1 MKSPFV
7 RLWALALFALALA
20 SCGGNDGGDG
30 GGTTPPPPSASIKDK
45 INAAAAD
52 PANDSSTNSSSAFA
66 VLQNA
71 GVPAVVVNSPPKVNF
86 TVFSNGAV
94 LKTLTTSN
102 VSFIIAK
109 LVPGTDGNPDKWESY
124 TYRVET
130 AAPGVGPGGNPVLES
145 AVQATT
151 DSKTATQLVYK
162 DDGYYTY
169 TFSKDITDPT
179 QTNGVVFEPGRTH
192 RIAIQLS
199 YPNPNDDP
207 NISGDETVRVNPY
220 FDVTFDSNGNSV
232 AVTDPSKT
240 RKVTDVSSCN
250 GCHEKLALHGGG
262 RVDTQYC
269 VMCHNPGTTD
279 ANSGNVLTLST
290 MAHKIHAGR
299 LIANAAGGEHYVI
312 WGYQNSK
319 HDYAEVGFPQD
330 LRNCTKCHSADN
342 PNTPQ
347 GDLWKSAVS
356 KEACLTC
363 HANNAGSAWD
373 DTHKI
378 YAGSSSGKDLT
389 NAQCKQCHITGGNLG
404 PDVVHWNQNEENA
417 AKYKMVIES
426 AAYDAASRNVTVKY
440 YLADPTN
447 SNAKYNL
454 LTTGCTGS
462 GTSASCP
469 NTEKFANLRFYV
481 AYQALVGQPTAVTE
495 FSSYNNGGSGAN
507 AVRVQGHERRFQQLH
522 GRDHAAGRHR
532 DLGRGRYREGRHHRA
547 DQGAVAGGQ
556 VGGESAARGRAAGAD
571 QHAGTEHLQ
580 GCRADR
586 NDESAP
592 RDRQQR
598 EVQRVSRC
606 AGRHL
611 GFQHPGQR
619 LPQWSAQYG
628 RGLRAV
634 PRREPFVVYRDDQR
648 APVAGVVSVQT
659 DDPRNPRQ
667 LEANLSVPAR
677 QQGLGRMEQGR
688 DPADRRPQHAQ
699 YSAHPGSC
707 WVDVA

>member
-71 GVPAVVVNSPPKVNF
+71 GVPAVVVSSPPKVNF

-94 LKTLTTSN
+94 LKSLTTSN

-279 ANSGNVLTLST
+279 ANSGNVLTLLDDG
-290 MAHKIHAGR
+290 A
-299 LIANAAGGEHYVI
+299 
-312 WGYQNSK
+312 
-319 HDYAEVGFPQD
+319 QD
-330 LRNCTKCHSADN
+330 PRGQADR
-342 PNTPQ
+342 
-347 GDLWKSAVS
+347 
-356 KEACLTC
+356 EA
-363 HANNAGSAWD
+363 
-373 DTHKI
+373 
-378 YAGSSSGKDLT
+378 
-389 NAQCKQCHITGGNLG
+389 
-404 PDVVHWNQNEENA
+404 
-417 AKYKMVIES
+417 
-426 AAYDAASRNVTVKY
+426 
-440 YLADPTN
+440 
-447 SNAKYNL
+447 
-454 LTTGCTGS
+454 
-462 GTSASCP
+462 
-469 NTEKFANLRFYV
+469 
-481 AYQALVGQPTAVTE
+481 
-495 FSSYNNGGSGAN
+495 
-507 AVRVQGHERRFQQLH
+507 RR
-522 GRDHAAGRHR
+522 
-532 DLGRGRYREGRHHRA
+532 
-547 DQGAVAGGQ
+547 
-556 VGGESAARGRAAGAD
+556 AAR
-571 QHAGTEHLQ
+571 T
-580 GCRADR
+580 
-586 NDESAP
+586 
-592 RDRQQR
+592 
-598 EVQRVSRC
+598 
-606 AGRHL
+606 
-611 GFQHPGQR
+611 
-619 LPQWSAQYG
+619 
-628 RGLRAV
+628 
-634 PRREPFVVYRDDQR
+634 
-648 APVAGVVSVQT
+648 T
-659 DDPRNPRQ
+659 
-667 LEANLSVPAR
+667 
-677 QQGLGRMEQGR
+677 
-688 DPADRRPQHAQ
+688 
-699 YSAHPGSC
+699 
-707 WVDVA
+707 